1 MGIQKN
7 FVVKNG
13 LEVGTNLIFAQDGQV
28 GIGSTIPEATFDVTG
43 SLNADFATNASL
55 NVTGI
60 ATILDGEATLWE
72 VLGSDGQSG
81 FSTFWSQNVV
91 GFSSIQELRVVGIS
105 TFEDQ
110 VRIVGI
116 TTIVNNNLH
125 VGAGGTVFHTST
137 AGFVGINTDSPEYL
151 LDVRSS
157 GTGVTALYVKG
168 DVTITGD
175 LKVDDLQFDDLDAQ
189 DANIVGFV
197 TVGGGAASLGGQT
210 HLHVIGISSM
220 QNLRVVGFTTL
231 GSGGSD
237 EDGQT
242 HLHVIGITSTK
253 NLDVTGFG
261 TVHNQF
267 RTRTAISTDLNVT
280 GVGTIQEL
288 RVTGFST
295 VQENLNVQGITS
307 TGNLNIVGQT
317 TSYNIEASGFGTVFN
332 QFRSRSAISTDL
344 HVSGVGTINE
354 LRVTGFSTVQDDL
367 HVLGITSTKNLDV
380 TGFGTVHNQLRSR
393 TAISTDLNVTG
404 VGTIQELV
412 LQDSRLFNRISIFRA
427 LHLQAT

>member
-1 MGIQKN
+1 MLGE
-7 FVVKNG
+7 
-13 LEVGTNLIFAQDGQV
+13 LC
-28 GIGSTIPEATFDVTG
+28 STG
-43 SLNADFATNASL
+43 
-55 NVTGI
+55 
-60 ATILDGEATLWE
+60 
-72 VLGSDGQSG
+72 
-81 FSTFWSQNVV
+81 
-91 GFSSIQELRVVGIS
+91 
-105 TFEDQ
+105 
-110 VRIVGI
+110 
-116 TTIVNNNLH
+116 
-125 VGAGGTVFHTST
+125 T

-175 LKVDDLQFDDLDAQ
+175 LKVDDLQFDDSSTRRKHCRIRHCWWRCCKSWWSD
-189 DANIVGFV
+189 ISM
-197 TVGGGAASLGGQT
+197 SLAFRR
-210 HLHVIGISSM
+210 

-280 GVGTIQEL
+280 GVGTIKEL
-288 RVTGFST
+288 RVWILHCSR
-295 VQENLNVQGITS
+295 EPECS
-307 TGNLNIVGQT
+307 GNYINWKPEHRRET

-367 HVLGITSTKNLDV
+367 HVLGITSEESGCYWIWNCP
-380 TGFGTVHNQLRSR
+380 Q
-393 TAISTDLNVTG
+393 
-404 VGTIQELV
+404 
-412 LQDSRLFNRISIFRA
+412 SITFSHCY
-427 LHLQAT
+427 LH